1 MPLHPKVERLL
12 ANMARA
18 GLKPV
23 WDTPLSEA
31 RMLMVETSRLLGPP
45 QPVHSI
51 EDHAIAGP
59 QGEVPIRIYRPSEKV
74 LPIVL
79 YFHGG
84 GWVIGSIDSHD
95 GYCRSL
101 ANAAECVVVSVD
113 YRLAPEHTYPAALE
127 DAYAAVFWVSRNA
140 SAIGSKPGTVAV
152 AGDSAGG
159 NLAAAVSLMARDRG
173 GPKVGCQ
180 VLIYPITDCN
190 FQTASYLHFAEDFFL
205 TREAMIWFWDQ
216 YCPVLSDRQQP
227 YVSPLR
233 AKSVENIPPALIL
246 TAEFDPLRD
255 EAESYAA
262 KLQAAG
268 VECKLVRYEGMIHG
282 FTRRFQLLDE
292 AHHAMNETVSWIQSH
307 L

>member
-1 MPLHPKVERLL
+1 MPLHPKVEKLL

-18 GLKPV
+18 GLKPI
-23 WDTPLSEA
+23 WETPLAEA

-45 QPVHSI
+45 EPVYAVF
-51 EDHAIAGP
+51 DHAISGPAGAI
-59 QGEVPIRIYRPSEKV
+59 PIRVYRPSEKMGPV
-74 LPIVL
+74 VV

-101 ANAAECVVVSVD
+101 ANAADCIVVSVD
-113 YRLAPEHTYPAALE
+113 YRLAPEHVYPAAAE
-127 DAYAAVFWVSRNA
+127 DAYAAVCWVSGNFETLGA
-140 SAIGSKPGTVAV
+140 KPGPIGV

-159 NLAAAVSLMARDRG
+159 NLAAVVSLMARDQG
-173 GPKVGCQ
+173 GPEIGCQ
-180 VLIYPITDCN
+180 VLVYPITDCN

-205 TREAMIWFWDQ
+205 TRQAMIWFWDQ
-216 YCPVLSDRQQP
+216 YCPNLLEREDA
-227 YVSPLR
+227 YASPLR
-233 AKSVENIPPALIL
+233 AKNLMGLPPALIL

-255 EAESYAA
+255 EGEAYAA
-262 KLQAAG
+262 RLQNAG
-268 VECKLVRYEGMIHG
+268 VESKAVCYDGMIHG

-292 AHHAMNETVSWIQSH
+292 AHQALSETVNWIQSH